1 MCLVSEKR
9 NPYTSDKDILCYKIL
24 IPVRD
29 KLITP
34 YRDFVFNKDI
44 VVNDEAEEKIVEIN
58 KGYFIVESGYF
69 HALTSLQKAK
79 ETLNTIH
86 RIVRNKDF
94 KIYKAIVPK
103 DTPYYTGQFE
113 DICSKSLKII
123 EECFD

>member
-44 VVNDEAEEKIVEIN
+44 VVNDKADEKIVEISE
-58 KGYFIVESGYF
+58 GYFMIESGYF

-86 RIVRNKDF
+86 RKQKIRTY

>member
-9 NPYTSDKDILCYKIL
+9 NPYISDKDILCYKIL

-58 KGYFIVESGYF
+58 KGYFMIESGYF

-86 RIVRNKDF
+86 RKQKIRTY

-103 DTPYYTGQFE
+103 DTHYYTGQFE